1 MSRLSLQREQN
12 TAQWQRKAPLGKRVR
27 AHSMFYILLLP
38 ALLMIIVFSY
48 IPMGGIILAFKQ
60 YQFNRPSA
68 LGDVPILRFF
78 GQMMNMKWVGLKWF
92 ENIFAKPDFWQAF
105 RNTLF
110 ISFGR
115 ILFEFP
121 IPILLALL
129 MNEMY
134 HQRLKRV
141 YQTVYTFPHF
151 LSWVLVASL
160 MNTLFLSDGT
170 VNAIIKSLGGQ
181 PVRFLTDPVI
191 FRPMLFITSIWKSAG
206 WSSIIYMATISGID
220 PSLYEAAAIDGA
232 NRLQSCRYI
241 TWPALKP
248 TVVILL
254 ILKCGNILNAGF
266 DQVFN
271 MYNDLTLP
279 VADIFDTFIYRYAFQ
294 KGQNLSLSV
303 AAGLFKSVINF
314 ALLVTVNFLA
324 KATGEEGLM

>member
-1 MSRLSLQREQN
+1 M
-12 TAQWQRKAPLGKRVR
+12 
-27 AHSMFYILLLP
+27 
-38 ALLMIIVFSY
+38 
-48 IPMGGIILAFKQ
+48 
-60 YQFNRPSA
+60 
-68 LGDVPILRFF
+68 
-78 GQMMNMKWVGLKWF
+78 
-92 ENIFAKPDFWQAF
+92 
-105 RNTLF
+105 
-110 ISFGR
+110 
-115 ILFEFP
+115 FEFP

-241 TWPALKP
+241 TWPALGHGGHP
-248 TVVILL
+248 
-254 ILKCGNILNAGF
+254 AHP
-266 DQVFN
+266 QVRQHPQRR
-271 MYNDLTLP
+271 L
-279 VADIFDTFIYRYAFQ
+279 
-294 KGQNLSLSV
+294 
-303 AAGLFKSVINF
+303 
-314 ALLVTVNFLA
+314 
-324 KATGEEGLM
+324 

>member
-1 MSRLSLQREQN
+1 
-12 TAQWQRKAPLGKRVR
+12 
-27 AHSMFYILLLP
+27 
-38 ALLMIIVFSY
+38 
-48 IPMGGIILAFKQ
+48 
-60 YQFNRPSA
+60 
-68 LGDVPILRFF
+68 
-78 GQMMNMKWVGLKWF
+78 MMNMKWVGLKWF

-115 ILFEFP
+115 IVFEFP

-220 PSLYEAAAIDGA
+220 PSLYEH
-232 NRLQSCRYI
+232 
-241 TWPALKP
+241 
-248 TVVILL
+248 
-254 ILKCGNILNAGF
+254 
-266 DQVFN
+266 
-271 MYNDLTLP
+271 
-279 VADIFDTFIYRYAFQ
+279 
-294 KGQNLSLSV
+294 V
-303 AAGLFKSVINF
+303 AA
-314 ALLVTVNFLA
+314 
-324 KATGEEGLM
+324 

>member
-1 MSRLSLQREQN
+1 
-12 TAQWQRKAPLGKRVR
+12 
-27 AHSMFYILLLP
+27 MFYVLLLP
-38 ALLMIIVFSY
+38 ALLLILVFSY
-48 IPMGGIILAFKQ
+48 GPMGGIALAFKQ
-60 YQFNRPSA
+60 YQYNRPSA
-68 LGDVPILRFF
+68 LGDLPVLRFF
-78 GQMMNMKWVGLKWF
+78 GQIMNMKGVGFKWF
-92 ENIFAKPDFWQAF
+92 QNLWAKPDFWNAF

-110 ISFGR
+110 ISAGR
-115 ILFEFP
+115 ILIEFP

-129 MNEMY
+129 MNEMRQ
-134 HQRLKRV
+134 QRLKRV
-141 YQTVYTFPHF
+141 YQTLYTFPYF

-160 MNTLFLSDGT
+160 MNTLFLSDGA
-170 VNAIIKSLGGQ
+170 VNAIIKAVGGQ
-181 PVRFLTDPVI
+181 PVRFLTDPAI

-220 PSLYEAAAIDGA
+220 PSLYEAASIDGA
-232 NRLQSCRYI
+232 NRLQSCLYI

-248 TVVILL
+248 TVIILL

-294 KGQNLSLSV
+294 QGQNLSLSV

-314 ALLVTVNFLA
+314 TLLMTVNTLA
-324 KATGEEGLM
+324 KAVGEEGLM

>member
-1 MSRLSLQREQN
+1 MSRLSCSVSRTPHN
-12 TAQWQRKAPLGKRVR
+12 GSAKRPWQARPR
-27 AHSMFYILLLP
+27 ALYVLH
-38 ALLMIIVFSY
+38 IVVARAADDHCVQLHPHGRHY
-48 IPMGGIILAFKQ
+48 TAFKQ

-115 ILFEFP
+115 IVFEFP

-220 PSLYEAAAIDGA
+220 PRCMRRRPLTGQQAAKLPLHHVAGA
-232 NRLQSCRYI
+232 QAHGGYPAHPQVRQHPQRRL
-241 TWPALKP
+241 
-248 TVVILL
+248 
-254 ILKCGNILNAGF
+254 
-266 DQVFN
+266 
-271 MYNDLTLP
+271 
-279 VADIFDTFIYRYAFQ
+279 
-294 KGQNLSLSV
+294 
-303 AAGLFKSVINF
+303 
-314 ALLVTVNFLA
+314 
-324 KATGEEGLM
+324 